1 MSITIT
7 SLVGTADTVAVYY
20 KPHWLRW
27 LLFGATERWFHAV
40 RSPWHRN
47 GFVWLDGATGR
58 RITHRALLK
67 ALDAHRA
74 KRVAAIDARDARD
87 RDARDRVIT
96 NVRGSVRR

>member
-40 RSPWHRN
+40 RTPGLVGR
-47 GFVWLDGATGR
+47 FVWLDGTSGAQ
-58 RITHRALLK
+58 ITSRAMVK

-74 KRVAAIDARDARD
+74 KRVAAISAREARE
-87 RDARDRVIT
+87 AGDRVVS